1 MNKRLSVLF
10 LTLVIGVA
18 GAFAQN
24 GTTGTTGPNGQVRD
38 LASGQKYKIEGV
50 VVSQDDTSVVVRDS
64 VGVETRVLISP
75 TTSIKT
81 KGGIFGGGDKVATS
95 QLVRGLSLTAEGR
108 GDASGGLAATK
119 IRFGKDDFRV
129 AQSIESRVGP
139 AEARLTQ
146 AEENAQRVSGQID
159 ELMAVSNAARG
170 GAKAA
175 QDTADAAIAGVN
187 ATNARISAMDDY
199 VVQSTATVNFR
210 VGSAVLSP
218 EAKASLDQVATTAM
232 TMKGYVIEVTGF
244 ASADG
249 STAKNK
255 ALSERR
261 ARAVQDYLIETH
273 NVPLRRIGM
282 SYGFG
287 ELQAVADNTTRE
299 GREQNRRVEVKLL
312 VSRGVN
318 QNVEVRS
325 ANPDTTND
333 EE

>member
-1 MNKRLSVLF
+1 MFLALMIGAVSV
-10 LTLVIGVA
+10 
-18 GAFAQN
+18 FAQDA
-24 GTTGTTGPNGQVRD
+24 QVRG
-38 LASGQKYKIEGV
+38 LTSGQKYKIKGV
-50 VVSQDDTSVVVRDS
+50 VVAKDDDSTFIVRDTT
-64 VGVETRVLISP
+64 GVDTKVMIVPEA
-75 TTSIKT
+75 SIKT
-81 KGGIFGGGDKVATS
+81 KGGFFGGGDRVAGS
-95 QLVRGLSLTAEGR
+95 QIVRGLSLEVEGR
-108 GDASGGLAATK
+108 GDGSGSLAATK
-119 IRFGKDDFRV
+119 VRFDEDDLRV
-129 AQSIESRVGP
+129 AQSIDSRMTP

-159 ELMAVSNAARG
+159 ELMAISNAARG

-187 ATNARISAMDDY
+187 ATNERISAIDDY

-210 VGSAVLSP
+210 VNSSILSAESKS
-218 EAKASLDQVATTAM
+218 ALDEVATAAM

-244 ASADG
+244 ASAEG
-249 STAKNK
+249 GTARNK
-255 ALSERR
+255 ALSQRR
-261 ARAVQDYLIETH
+261 AQAVIDYMVETH
-273 NVPLRRIGM
+273 NVPLRRIGQ

-325 ANPDTTND
+325 SNPDLGTDN
-333 EE
+333 E